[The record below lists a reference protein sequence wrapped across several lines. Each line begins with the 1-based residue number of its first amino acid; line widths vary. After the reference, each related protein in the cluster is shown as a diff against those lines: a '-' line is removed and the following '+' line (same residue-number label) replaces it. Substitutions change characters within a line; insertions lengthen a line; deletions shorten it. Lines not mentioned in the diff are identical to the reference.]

1 MITTQ
6 TITAATTLSKPDSIF
21 DNRARYQVECHN
33 ATATGTATVEINFG
47 AGFRTMKTI
56 DLTVVD
62 RVPYTI
68 EADIVAIKVTPS
80 QEMILAV
87 SAERA

>member
-6 TITAATTLSKPDSIF
+6 TISAATTLSKPNSIF
-21 DNRARYQVECHN
+21 DNRARYQIECN
-33 ATATGTATVEINFG
+33 NVSKAGTAAVEIDFG
-47 AGFRTMKTI
+47 AGYRLMKTI
-56 DLTVVD
+56 DLTDVS
-62 RVPYTI
+62 RAPYTI

-80 QEMILAV
+80 QEMVLAV

>member
-6 TITAATTLSKPDSIF
+6 TITAATTLSKPDRIF
-21 DNRARYQVECHN
+21 DNRARYQVECNN
-33 ATATGTATVEINFG
+33 AGATGTATVEIDFG
-47 AGFRTMKTI
+47 AGYRLMKTI
-56 DLTVVD
+56 DLTDVA
-62 RVPYTI
+62 RAPFTI

-80 QEMILAV
+80 QEMVLAV